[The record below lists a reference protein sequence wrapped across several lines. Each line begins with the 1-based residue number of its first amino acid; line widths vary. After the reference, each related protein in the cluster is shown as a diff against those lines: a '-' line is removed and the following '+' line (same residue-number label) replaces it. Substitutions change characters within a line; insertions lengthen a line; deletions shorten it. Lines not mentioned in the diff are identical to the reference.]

1 MSREAHIHSGAK
13 GVSQGHSDAIR
24 RIPGVKNAIQYTVPV
39 DEAVDQVRSGS
50 EPKLTT
56 RDKHTRGAMS

>member
-1 MSREAHIHSGAK
+1 M
-13 GVSQGHSDAIR
+13 
-24 RIPGVKNAIQYTVPV
+24 KNAIQYTVPV

-56 RDKHTRGAMS
+56 RDKHTRECYVVAQEGAKQS